1 MGIEELVETA
11 SRIGRATVD
20 ELFSPAG
27 DGFSMLA
34 PHELPAD
41 IREAVAGIEISRDP
55 GGTER
60 FKYKLHPKLQ
70 ALDLIAKL
78 RGLVTKK
85 TELDVVMTGRDLLRS
100 QRLTRIEVESDTSN

>member
-1 MGIEELVETA
+1 MDLEEIVETA
-11 SRIGRATVD
+11 SRIGRATID
-20 ELFSPAG
+20 QLFSPTG

-41 IREAVAGIEISRDP
+41 IREAVAGIEVVRDP
-55 GGTER
+55 DGSER

-85 TELDVVMTGRDLLRS
+85 TELDVVMTWRQVLEKMDEEDAVDRA
-100 QRLTRIEVESDTSN
+100 Q